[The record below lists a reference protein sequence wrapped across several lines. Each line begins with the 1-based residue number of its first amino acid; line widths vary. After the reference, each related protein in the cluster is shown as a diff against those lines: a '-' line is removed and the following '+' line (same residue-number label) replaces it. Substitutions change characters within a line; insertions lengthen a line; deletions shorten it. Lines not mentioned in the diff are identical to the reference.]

1 MTRPSVFVLVG
12 FLMLFLTGC
21 PDEPGLPAPPPPT
34 PLDPQYVACISTV
47 PVDAGNPNQPV
58 ITLIGPRVISQP
70 LGTPYVDAGATA
82 SDPHDG
88 DITNQIV
95 VTGLAELNTNTV
107 GDYLVRYNVVDSA
120 QLRAVEVVRVVR
132 VTDGTF
138 QTPRDIGTTSAHL
151 PYYEHLP
158 VHYSDDPTET
168 YPVLIFQHGW
178 GGARFTVDG
187 TAVQMP
193 LSGLANS
200 DVVGLINNGQWD
212 DSRPFIVLSPQRCVD
227 PLTYVVTAWETKRF
241 IDYAINTYQIDP
253 ARIYLAGFSQGSGD
267 TWDYVTNFPHQLA
280 AVVPI
285 SGPYGN
291 TSGCLLKD
299 TPAWAFQA
307 ADDQY
312 VLPQGQIDTVN
323 SINACNPPERAKLTL
338 FPTGGHTDQTMNLA
352 GLGQGEAPYDV
363 YDESIYDWLL
373 AHIRTPG
380 APASQ
385 TANAAGILAGAPES
399 AAQVAAM
406 VEPVVVA
413 LTVNRATIRLGQPAT
428 LAWTA
433 AGAGSCVASGDWSGG
448 RPARGAESFVPPAPG
463 SYGYVLTC
471 SGPAGVDAQSVSLTV
486 QAVGDFSIP
495 DR

>member
-1 MTRPSVFVLVG
+1 M
-12 FLMLFLTGC
+12 
-21 PDEPGLPAPPPPT
+21 
-34 PLDPQYVACISTV
+34 
-47 PVDAGNPNQPV
+47 
-58 ITLIGPRVISQP
+58 
-70 LGTPYVDAGATA
+70 
-82 SDPHDG
+82 
-88 DITNQIV
+88 
-95 VTGLAELNTNTV
+95 
-107 GDYLVRYNVVDSA
+107 
-120 QLRAVEVVRVVR
+120 
-132 VTDGTF
+132 
-138 QTPRDIGTTSAHL
+138 
-151 PYYEHLP
+151 
-158 VHYSDDPTET
+158 
-168 YPVLIFQHGW
+168 
-178 GGARFTVDG
+178 
-187 TAVQMP
+187 
-193 LSGLANS
+193 
-200 DVVGLINNGQWD
+200 
-212 DSRPFIVLSPQRCVD
+212 
-227 PLTYVVTAWETKRF
+227 
-241 IDYAINTYQIDP
+241 
-253 ARIYLAGFSQGSGD
+253 
-267 TWDYVTNFPHQLA
+267 
-280 AVVPI
+280 VPI

-471 SGPAGVDAQSVSLTV
+471 SGPAGVAAQSVSLTV
-486 QAVGDFSIP
+486 QAAGDFSIP
-495 DR
+495 ER